1 MFDSREISAKAQL
14 RAEEIKAQKKIRQQ
28 QLKFAAAMIGVGAVA
43 SAVIVTNTSVIS
55 KLAPLID
62 YSASEQY
69 IIAMDDNQIP
79 LAGFQ
84 FHDDQYEPG
93 SDFTMPEYDSV
104 TFSADTDRVS
114 LLLFNSEENTCYLTF
129 EIALTDT
136 GESLYMSDMAAPSTC
151 IEEITLARPLA
162 KGNYKAELIIRAYDC
177 ENLAETQCTVT
188 ELHLIAE

>member
-69 IIAMDDNQIP
+69 IITMDDNQIP

-84 FHDDQYEPG
+84 FHDDQYKPG